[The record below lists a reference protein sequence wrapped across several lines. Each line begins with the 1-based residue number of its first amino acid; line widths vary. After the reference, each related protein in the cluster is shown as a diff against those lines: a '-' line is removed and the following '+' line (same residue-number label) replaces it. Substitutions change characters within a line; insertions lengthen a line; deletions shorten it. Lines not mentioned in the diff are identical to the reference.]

1 MPTFVYVGMIL
12 MVVASGGAYYYK
24 TTQATI
30 MELTSYNATL
40 TAQVDQ
46 IQAVNERNI
55 ETINNLQANYQKSQE
70 DMAALQQ
77 DFTNIRRQNNDLR
90 DRLGK
95 HELDALAA
103 AKPVLVER
111 IVNNASAKAMR
122 CFELE
127 SGAPLSDAEKEAK
140 NAQAFNSECPWIYD
154 DLVSRGVLVQADSGT
169 TTENSDGD

>member
-1 MPTFVYVGMIL
+1 
-12 MVVASGGAYYYK
+12 MVVAGGVGVYYK
-24 TTQATI
+24 NTQATI

-46 IQAVNERNI
+46 IQAVNEKNI

-70 DMAALQQ
+70 DMAALQE
-77 DFTNIRRQNNDLR
+77 DFANIRRQNNELR

-127 SGAPLSDAEKEAK
+127 SGAPLTDAEKEAK

-154 DLVSRGVLVQADSGT
+154 DLVASGVLVQADSGT
-169 TTENSDGD
+169 TTESSN

>member
-1 MPTFVYVGMIL
+1 MPSFLYFGMIL
-12 MVVASGGAYYYK
+12 MVVAGGGALYYK
-24 TTQATI
+24 NTQATI
-30 MELTSYNATL
+30 MELTQYNATL

-70 DMAALQQ
+70 DMAALQE
-77 DFTNIRRQNNDLR
+77 DFNSIRRQNNELR

-127 SGAPLSDAEKEAK
+127 SGAPLTDAEKEAK
-140 NAQAFNSECPWIYD
+140 NAQAFNSECPWVYD
-154 DLVSRGVLVQADSGT
+154 NLVASGVLNPPDSGT
-169 TTENSDGD
+169 TSESSN

>member
-1 MPTFVYVGMIL
+1 MPAFVYVGMIL
-12 MVVASGGAYYYK
+12 MVVAGGGAYYYK
-24 TTQATI
+24 NTQATI

-127 SGAPLSDAEKEAK
+127 SGAPLTDAEKEAK
-140 NAQAFNSECPWIYD
+140 NAKAFNSECPWIYD

-169 TTENSDGD
+169 ASESSN

>member
-1 MPTFVYVGMIL
+1 MPSFIYVGMIL
-12 MVVASGGAYYYK
+12 MIVAGGVGVYYK
-24 TTQATI
+24 NTQATI

-46 IQAVNERNI
+46 IEQINQKNV
-55 ETINNLQANYQKSQE
+55 ETINNLQASYEQAQQ
-70 DMAALQQ
+70 DYAALQE
-77 DFTNIRRQNNDLR
+77 DFTSVRRQNNELR

-111 IVNNASAKAMR
+111 IVNTASAKAMR

-127 SGAPLSDAEKEAK
+127 SGAPLTDKEKEAK
-140 NAQAFNSECPWIYD
+140 NANAFNSECPWIYD

-169 TTENSDGD
+169 TTENSN

>member
-1 MPTFVYVGMIL
+1 
-12 MVVASGGAYYYK
+12 MVVAGGGAWYYK
-24 TTQATI
+24 NTQATI

-46 IQAVNERNI
+46 IEQVNQRNI
-55 ETINNLQANYQKSQE
+55 ETINNLQASYEQAQQNYAE
-70 DMAALQQ
+70 LQ
-77 DFTNIRRQNNDLR
+77 DNFNDIRRQNNELR

-127 SGAPLSDAEKEAK
+127 SGAPLTDAEKEAK

-154 DLVSRGVLVQADSGT
+154 NLVASGVLVGPDSGT
-169 TTENSDGD
+169 AAESSN